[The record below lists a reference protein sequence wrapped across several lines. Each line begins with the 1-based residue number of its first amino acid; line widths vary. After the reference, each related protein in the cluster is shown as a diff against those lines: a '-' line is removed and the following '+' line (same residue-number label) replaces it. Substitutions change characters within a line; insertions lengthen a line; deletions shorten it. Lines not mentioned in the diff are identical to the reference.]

1 MPLHVPVDVV
11 GSSEVMGCNLRDL
24 ANPKSINLRD
34 LSNKRVAIDT
44 FLVAYQFIT
53 SIRARGEGQ
62 DGGPLR
68 DSKGRPISHLMGFLD
83 RATVMIENGI
93 DPIFIFDGKPH
104 DLKLETLDER
114 KERKKEAQKKWDEAV
129 SDGDWVTAQKLGS
142 QIVSYTREMVSETKE
157 MFDYMGVSWIEA
169 PMEAEGAASV
179 HCRNG
184 EVAAVASQDWDVLLY
199 GSPIM
204 IRNLIS
210 HGTKRFGRPV
220 LAEKIVLN
228 DLLEENGITQEQ
240 LVDLGIMIGTD
251 FHPGIKGIGPKTG
264 LKLIKKYGTLEE
276 VCKEKGHEIPENID
290 EIRNIFHNH
299 PIGTNSLPQ
308 KNMANE
314 EKLREFLQKERGF
327 SDARMKRALDRLK
340 SAGRLRDSGQT
351 SIFDF

>member
-1 MPLHVPVDVV
+1 
-11 GSSEVMGCNLRDL
+11 MGCNLKDL
-24 ANPKSINLRD
+24 SNPESISLRD
-34 LSNKRVAIDT
+34 LSGQKVAIDT

-68 DSKGRPISHLMGFLD
+68 DSKGRAISHLMGFLD

-93 DPIFIFDGKPH
+93 DPIFIFDGIPH
-104 DLKLETLDER
+104 DLKLDTLGER
-114 KERKKEAQKKWDEAV
+114 KLRKDIAKEKWNAAV
-129 SDGDWVTAQKLGS
+129 QSEDWVTAQKLGS
-142 QIVSYTREMVSETKE
+142 QIVSYTREMVAETKE
-157 MFDYMGVSWIEA
+157 MFDHMGVSWIEA

-184 EVAAVASQDWDVLLY
+184 EVVAVASQDWDVLLY

-220 LAEKIVLN
+220 SAEKIILA
-228 DLLEENGITQEQ
+228 DLLAENEITQFQ

-264 LKLIKKYGTLEE
+264 MKLIKKFGTIEA
-276 VCKEKGHEIPENID
+276 VCQEKGHDIPDNLD
-290 EIRNIFHNH
+290 QIREIFHNH
-299 PIGTNSLPQ
+299 PINKNSLPLSG
-308 KNMANE
+308 MADE
-314 EKLREFLQKERGF
+314 EKLRFFLQEERGF
-327 SDARMKRALDRLK
+327 SETRMKRALDRLR
-340 SAGRLRDSGQT
+340 SAGRLRDPGQS